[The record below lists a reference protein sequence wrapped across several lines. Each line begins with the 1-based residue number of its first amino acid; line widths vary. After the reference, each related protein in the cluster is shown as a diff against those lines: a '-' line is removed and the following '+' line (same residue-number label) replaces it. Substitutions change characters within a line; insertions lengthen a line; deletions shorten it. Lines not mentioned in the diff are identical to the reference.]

1 MTLPS
6 STTPASPSPG
16 AAATS
21 MRRVAWATMI
31 GTAIEWYDFFT
42 YGIAAALVF
51 NTLFFP
57 VGTSPVVGTLLA
69 FSTYAVGFAARPL
82 GGIVFAHYGDKVG
95 RKSMLVLSLLLMG
108 GSTFCIGLLPG
119 YPTWG
124 VAAPLLL
131 VFLRIVQGFGVGG
144 EWGAAALM
152 AVEHAPPNRRG
163 FYGSWPQM
171 GVPAGMLIANLAF
184 LALSRPLGDEAFQS
198 WGWRVPFLASAVLI
212 VVGLVIRLRVSESP
226 VFRTMKDEGRIERR
240 PVIAVLRDQPK
251 NVLRAAGMRFAENST
266 FYIHTTF
273 VLTYGTTALT
283 LDRDGLLMGVIIS
296 AALGLISLPVWGWAS
311 DRFGRRPVV
320 LFGAALLA
328 ALSWPY
334 FWALDSE
341 SLPIIYLVTIVCI
354 NVGNHAVY
362 APQPAYFA
370 ELFEPEV
377 RYSGASIGS
386 QAASV
391 FAGGLSPLIATALL
405 EVGGGYH
412 LIAVYMT
419 AMALITVC
427 TALLSPDPYGKAL
440 ERAKSPTPAGHSPRS
455 TEPTTETTHG

>member
-1 MTLPS
+1 MKPS
-6 STTPASPSPG
+6 STVTPHSRPPAGTPNIR
-16 AAATS
+16 T
-21 MRRVAWATMI
+21 VAWATMI

-51 NTLFFP
+51 NKLFFP
-57 VGTSPVVGTLLA
+57 ADTSPLVGTLLA
-69 FSTYAVGFAARPL
+69 FSTYAVGFAARPI
-82 GGIVFAHYGDKVG
+82 GGVVFAHYGDRIG

-119 YPTWG
+119 YPAWG

-131 VFLRIVQGFGVGG
+131 VTLRVVQGFGVGG

-171 GVPAGMLIANLAF
+171 GVPAGMLVANLAF
-184 LALSRPLGDEAFQS
+184 LALSGAISDHDFQT
-198 WGWRVPFLASAVLI
+198 WGWRVPFLASAVL
-212 VVGLVIRLRVSESP
+212 VVLGLVIRLRVSESP
-226 VFRTMKDEGRIERR
+226 VFRAMKAEGRIEQR
-240 PVIAVLRDQPK
+240 PLVTVLRTQPK

-273 VLTYGTTALT
+273 VLTYGTTVLT
-283 LDRDGLLMGVIIS
+283 LKRDDLLIGVIIT
-296 AALGLISLPVWGWAS
+296 AALGLISLPLWGRLS

-320 LFGAALLA
+320 IFGSALLA
-328 ALSWPY
+328 ALSWPF
-334 FWALDSE
+334 FWALDSG
-341 SLPIIYLVTIVCI
+341 SLPIIYLVTILCI

-405 EVGGGYH
+405 EVGDGYH
-412 LIAVYMT
+412 LIALYMT

-427 TALLSPDPYGKAL
+427 TALISPDPYRQSLKRSSAPSGRTARPS
-440 ERAKSPTPAGHSPRS
+440 ESS
-455 TEPTTETTHG
+455 TELSHG

>member
-1 MTLPS
+1 MNPPS
-6 STTPASPSPG
+6 AVTPPSPPT
-16 AAATS
+16 ADTPNI
-21 MRRVAWATMI
+21 RTVAWATMI

-57 VGTSPVVGTLLA
+57 AGTSPVVGTLLA
-69 FSTYAVGFAARPL
+69 FSTYAVGFAARPV
-82 GGIVFAHYGDKVG
+82 GGVVFAHYGDKIG
-95 RKSMLVLSLLLMG
+95 RKSMLVVSLLLMG

-119 YPTWG
+119 FPTLG

-131 VFLRIVQGFGVGG
+131 VALRIVQGFGVGG

-184 LALSRPLGDEAFQS
+184 FALSGATSDHDFQA
-198 WGWRVPFLASAVLI
+198 WGWRVPFLASAVL
-212 VVGLVIRLRVSESP
+212 VVLGLVIRLRVSESP
-226 VFRTMKDEGRIERR
+226 VFRAMEQAGRIERR
-240 PVIAVLRDQPK
+240 PVIAVLRTQPA
-251 NVLRAAGMRFAENST
+251 NVLRAAGIRFAENST

-273 VLTYGTTALT
+273 VLTYGTTVLT
-283 LDRDGLLMGVIIS
+283 LERDDLLIGVIIT
-296 AALGLISLPVWGWAS
+296 AALGLISLPLWGRLS
-311 DRFGRRPVV
+311 DRVGRRPVV
-320 LFGAALLA
+320 LFGSALLA
-328 ALSWPY
+328 ALSWPF
-334 FWALDSE
+334 FWALDSG
-341 SLPIIYLVTIVCI
+341 SLPVIYLVTILCI

-362 APQPAYFA
+362 APQSAYFA

-391 FAGGLSPLIATALL
+391 LAGGLSPLIATALL
-405 EVGGGYH
+405 EAGDGYH
-412 LIAVYMT
+412 LIALYMT

-427 TALLSPDPYGKAL
+427 TALISPDPYRQSLKRSSTPGDRDA
-440 ERAKSPTPAGHSPRS
+440 RPTES
-455 TEPTTETTHG
+455 TTEMSHG